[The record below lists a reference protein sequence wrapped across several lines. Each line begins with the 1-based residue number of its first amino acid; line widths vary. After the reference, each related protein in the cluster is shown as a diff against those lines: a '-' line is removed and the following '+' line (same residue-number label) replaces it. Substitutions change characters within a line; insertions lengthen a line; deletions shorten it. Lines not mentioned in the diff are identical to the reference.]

1 MDAAGTS
8 SAAAALA
15 GFAGVTSRAESNRLL
30 GIGGNDNDSDTIEPK
45 PNPRPSGAR
54 LDESPSIARLTADA
68 LAHLDIDSEEE
79 TDEGEALEDHSL
91 SGFNSD

>member
-1 MDAAGTS
+1 MAPPS
-8 SAAAALA
+8 SALRTLVGYTGGEAADPTCA
-15 GFAGVTSRAESNRLL
+15 LL

-54 LDESPSIARLTADA
+54 VDESPSIARLTADA